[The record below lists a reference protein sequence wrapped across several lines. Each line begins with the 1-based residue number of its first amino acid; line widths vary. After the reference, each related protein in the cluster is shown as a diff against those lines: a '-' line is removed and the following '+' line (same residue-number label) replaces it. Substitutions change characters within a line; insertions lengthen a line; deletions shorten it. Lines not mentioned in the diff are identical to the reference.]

1 MSKILPNSQF
11 CGLSYFMRPANLG
24 ILIILVLSSAQALSQ
39 APPARARDLGS
50 LGDVNWG
57 YVQLEATG
65 QATPIPPFFLTSSDT
80 ELALYDANGN
90 LLEQNDDIAGQANR
104 NSRITW
110 NTPAEGR
117 YYVAVGLNDTVFGP
131 GFEVTSSSLAAG
143 RYSLSP
149 SRETLPNGV
158 PPFNT
163 LGGTLTP
170 TVINWFTFTIESDPT
185 DPTDPTDPADP
196 PTNAVALGIIG
207 DSTTP
212 LQLTTAGSSIDT
224 EIALFSSE
232 GNLILE
238 NDDLPDGTRQGAITA
253 PNLTPG
259 TYFVAVGQYNTVFG
273 DDFAAQSS
281 STTPGNFILTAGSEQ
296 PISGQAPPNGV
307 QWFTFTIESD
317 PIDPAGPP
325 TNAVALGIIG
335 DSTTPLQLTTA
346 GSSIDTEIALYGSEG
361 NLIQENDDL
370 PCGNRQ
376 AAITVANLTPGT
388 YYVAVGQYDTVFADG
403 FGVQS
408 TSGNAGDFFLAAGLG
423 QTFSGQTPPNGVQWF
438 TFLISSSP
446 RDLDGDGIPEV
457 KLVEVIH
464 DPRGDTTQLT
474 WESTPGQFFEVAKTT
489 DLSADP
495 ATWTRILTEIEAAP
509 GAETS
514 LIVDEAAVEAQAF
527 YKVFETRSPALPSG
541 DGSSREQ
548 AIGLG
553 RIPTGELVLDTTG
566 SVVGD
571 TEIGLY
577 GAGGDLLASND
588 DDPDLG
594 LLSRIS
600 VCVTP
605 GIYYVATGAYNTTFN
620 PSGFS
625 VVAPFGITD
634 AFTVNVVSEENGA
647 APAGLSSS
655 GVNTGGAVWFSLV
668 VE

>member
-1 MSKILPNSQF
+1 MSLICHRSLPHFIRS
-11 CGLSYFMRPANLG
+11 ANLG

-65 QATPIPPFFLTSSDT
+65 QGTPIPPFFLTSSDT

-90 LLEQNDDIAGQANR
+90 LLEQNDNIAGQANR

-131 GFEVTSSSLAAG
+131 GFEVTSFSLGSG

-149 SRETLPNGV
+149 SRETLPDGV

-185 DPTDPTDPADP
+185 DPTDPTDPA
-196 PTNAVALGIIG
+196 
-207 DSTTP
+207 
-212 LQLTTAGSSIDT
+212 
-224 EIALFSSE
+224 
-232 GNLILE
+232 
-238 NDDLPDGTRQGAITA
+238 
-253 PNLTPG
+253 
-259 TYFVAVGQYNTVFG
+259 
-273 DDFAAQSS
+273 
-281 STTPGNFILTAGSEQ
+281 
-296 PISGQAPPNGV
+296 
-307 QWFTFTIESD
+307 
-317 PIDPAGPP
+317 GPP

-335 DSTTPLQLTTA
+335 DSTAPLQLTTA

-408 TSGNAGDFFLAAGLG
+408 SSGNAGDFFLTAGLG

-474 WESTPGQFFEVAKTT
+474 WESAPGQFFEVAKST

-514 LIVDEAAVEAQAF
+514 LIVDEAAVESQAF

-577 GAGGDLLASND
+577 RAGGDLLASND

-655 GVNTGGAVWFSLV
+655 GVNASGPLWFSLV

>member
-1 MSKILPNSQF
+1 
-11 CGLSYFMRPANLG
+11 
-24 ILIILVLSSAQALSQ
+24 
-39 APPARARDLGS
+39 
-50 LGDVNWG
+50 
-57 YVQLEATG
+57 
-65 QATPIPPFFLTSSDT
+65 
-80 ELALYDANGN
+80 
-90 LLEQNDDIAGQANR
+90 
-104 NSRITW
+104 
-110 NTPAEGR
+110 
-117 YYVAVGLNDTVFGP
+117 
-131 GFEVTSSSLAAG
+131 
-143 RYSLSP
+143 
-149 SRETLPNGV
+149 
-158 PPFNT
+158 
-163 LGGTLTP
+163 
-170 TVINWFTFTIESDPT
+170 
-185 DPTDPTDPADP
+185 
-196 PTNAVALGIIG
+196 
-207 DSTTP
+207 
-212 LQLTTAGSSIDT
+212 
-224 EIALFSSE
+224 
-232 GNLILE
+232 
-238 NDDLPDGTRQGAITA
+238 A

-273 DDFAAQSS
+273 DDFAAQSN

-307 QWFTFTIESD
+307 QWFTFSIESD
-317 PIDPAGPP
+317 PIDPAGPL

-408 TSGNAGDFFLAAGLG
+408 TSGNAGDFFLTAGLG

-474 WESTPGQFFEVAKTT
+474 WESAPGQFFEVAKST
-489 DLSADP
+489 DLSTDP

-577 GAGGDLLASND
+577 RAGGDLLASND

-655 GVNTGGAVWFSLV
+655 GVNASGPLWFSLV